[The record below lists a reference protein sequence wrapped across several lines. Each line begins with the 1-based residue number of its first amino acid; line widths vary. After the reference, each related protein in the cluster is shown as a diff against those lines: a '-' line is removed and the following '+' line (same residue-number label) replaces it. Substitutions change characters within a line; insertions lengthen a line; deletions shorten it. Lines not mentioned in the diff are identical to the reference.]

1 MSRFIMNTM
10 LSTGGYSWT
19 IIPVERRDYY
29 MQALEKASIEGDI
42 TDFTK
47 LIADLLD

>member
-1 MSRFIMNTM
+1 MNTM

-19 IIPVERRDYY
+19 IVPLERRDAY

-42 TDFTK
+42 ADFTK
-47 LIADLLD
+47 LIADLLS

>member
-1 MSRFIMNTM
+1 MV

-19 IIPVERRDYY
+19 IIPIERRDAY

-42 TDFTK
+42 ADFTK
-47 LIADLLD
+47 LIAALLT